1 MTLLFTILIVVV
13 CLLLTLVI
21 LVQNPKGGGLGSA
34 FGGGGN
40 AQMFGGVKK
49 TTDFLDR
56 STWALAIALF
66 VLVLGVNMVNTTTNE
81 VQNDESNM
89 TEQVEDV
96 APIVPNQQQPT
107 PSTGGADQDLPES
120 VEE

>member
-1 MTLLFTILIVVV
+1 MTLLFTILIVLV
-13 CLLLTLVI
+13 CVLLTLVV

-56 STWALAIALF
+56 STWTLAIALF
-66 VLVLGVNMVNTTTNE
+66 VLVLGINMVNIGNTDGQE
-81 VQNDESNM
+81 ADSEM
-89 TEQVEDV
+89 TEQIDDV
-96 APIVPNQQQPT
+96 APLPAT
-107 PSTGGADQDLPES
+107 PAATPIGEDELPES
-120 VEE
+120 VDE

>member
-96 APIVPNQQQPT
+96 APIVPNQQPT
-107 PSTGGADQDLPES
+107 PSAGGADQDLPES
-120 VEE
+120 VED

>member
-1 MTLLFTILIVVV
+1 MLVLFGILIIIAS
-13 CLLLTLVI
+13 VI
-21 LVQNPKGGGLGSA
+21 LGFIVLIQNPKGGGLGSA

-56 STWALAIALF
+56 STWTLAIALF
-66 VLVLGVNMVNTTTNE
+66 VLVLAVNMVNTTTNA
-81 VQNDESNM
+81 VQAEETDM

-96 APIVPNQQQPT
+96 APIVPNQQPA
-107 PSTGGADQDLPES
+107 PAAGGDLPES

>member
-1 MTLLFTILIVVV
+1 MTLLLTILIVLV
-13 CLLLTLVI
+13 CILLTLVV

-34 FGGGGN
+34 FGGGN

-56 STWALAIALF
+56 STWTLAISLF
-66 VLVLGVNMVNTTTNE
+66 VLVLAINVFNIGGNSPE
-81 VQNDESNM
+81 ASDIEDM
-89 TEQVEDV
+89 TEQVDGGLEPV
-96 APIVPNQQQPT
+96 NPEPVT
-107 PSTGGADQDLPES
+107 PDENLPES